1 MESFIFYDKKDIRL
15 HQYLIRSILMQL
27 TEQEF
32 LTAINKHKGILYKV
46 SRMYFDALED
56 QQDLFQEII
65 LQLWK
70 SLGSFKGESEFSSW
84 MYRVAL
90 NTAIVFFKKEKRKPD
105 SFGST
110 LQEPVGFEDYSKE
123 KDEQL
128 DHFYKAVKKLD
139 KVEKALILQYIEGFS
154 GKEIA
159 KNLGLSE
166 ANVRVKINRTKNK
179 LQEIIKKQGYGF

>member
-1 MESFIFYDKKDIRL
+1 
-15 HQYLIRSILMQL
+15 MQL
-27 TEQEF
+27 TEQGF
-32 LTAINKHKGILYKV
+32 LTAIDTHKGILYKV
-46 SRMYFDALED
+46 SRMYFDKLED

-105 SFGST
+105 NYVSIKN
-110 LQEPVGFEDYSKE
+110 EPIAYEDYDNE
-123 KDEQL
+123 KDQQL
-128 DHFYKAVKKLD
+128 VHFYKAVKQLNKI
-139 KVEKALILQYIEGFS
+139 EKALILLFIEGFS

-159 KNLGLSE
+159 ENLGLSE
-166 ANVRVKINRTKNK
+166 VNVRVKIKRTKSK
-179 LQEIIKKQGYGF
+179 LQKIIKTQGYEF